1 MKMISTFIHGVLDYV
16 VGIALLLAPNL
27 FGFAEVGGAAVMVPR
42 LVGLLILGQALMTA
56 YELGVLKM
64 LPVKAH
70 LMNDYV
76 VGLFL
81 AVSPWIFDFSH
92 RATNV
97 WVPHVLVGLVI
108 LGTSAMTETKAP
120 VRATR

>member
-27 FGFAEVGGAAVMVPR
+27 FGFAEVGGAAVLVPR
-42 LVGLLILGQALMTA
+42 IVGMLILGQALMTA
-56 YELGVLKM
+56 YELGLLK
-64 LPVKAH
+64 LLAVKAH

-76 VGLFL
+76 VGIFL
-81 AVSPWIFDFSH
+81 AASPWIFGFSH

-97 WVPHVLVGLVI
+97 WLPHLLVGLVI
-108 LGTSAMTETKAP
+108 LGTTVMTETKAP